1 MRTFSQREAQQMLDL
16 DRDETETAIA
26 ILDGE
31 GWTRELVA
39 VDYGRTA
46 EQIARGGRPPGPR
59 REVNPAAFE

>member
-1 MRTFSQREAQQMLDL
+1 MLDL